1 MKEAPSVSTGPLYI
15 NKNKEVIK
23 MLNSELFFKSQA
35 LGKDYFSILDRA
47 WNRIPKSK
55 QKEIEELIA
64 SLKSDGAICTVHDFV
79 KGAS

>member
-1 MKEAPSVSTGPLYI
+1 MRTGPLYI

-23 MLNSELFFKSQA
+23 MLNSELFFESQA
-35 LGKDYFSILDRA
+35 LGKNYFSVLDRA
-47 WNRIPKSK
+47 WTHFPKSK

-64 SLKSDGAICTVHDFV
+64 SLKSDGAICTVYDFV